1 MKVFYTLLV
10 LFSFCYTNLLSQQF
24 TDEQIDKLISNA
36 SEDELVEVNTLLNL
50 EGSFNQA
57 RKVATKLLEFQPESA
72 NYNYRLGY
80 AMLNSSVD
88 FNKSKEYLEK
98 AVKNISKNY
107 DMISKKEPG
116 APIDALFHMGKSYHF
131 NNEIEKAKEY
141 YNKYLELASK
151 KSDHIED
158 AKLRLQQ
165 CDIAI
170 KFLNEKK
177 DYTVEN
183 LGPIV
188 NSSYP
193 EYSPVISLD
202 GYAIYYTSRRIRKD
216 SSNLEIIEPGT
227 NLHLED
233 VYVSYKDNDGE
244 WQEPKLMEFCKAEDN
259 EATVAVSTDERRI
272 YVYKDETGNGDIYFS
287 DFEGSKFKELEKLDV
302 DGVNTDA
309 WEPHITVTPDGQQ
322 KYFSSDREGGFGG
335 RDIYRIVKLPNG
347 EWSEPQNLGPNINTE
362 YDEDAPFLAVD
373 NKTMYYATNGPKSMG
388 GYDIFMTVRDENNL
402 WSKPVNLGY
411 PLNTTSDDIYYT
423 TTVDGFTGYI
433 TSFRP
438 DGQGEKD
445 IYEIKNTHLGIN
457 NVAVLRGEIETTTGE
472 PVPEDV
478 AFTLRC
484 MDCEKQFDIEFFP
497 RISDGSFISS
507 LIPCH
512 EYKLFVHHNK
522 GETQIH
528 EETFSTECSEDFEE
542 VYRHIMLDV
551 PTMTVIQ
558 PQELLSSYSPIS
570 MKHYFGYNKNKL
582 DPNEGSLKIFLDSLE
597 NQIKNGRTDVTLT
610 INSSASKVTTRR
622 YKDNQ
627 ELARTRAEKLNTLLD
642 IYFNEKGLSDSIDI
656 TIKNVEVAGP
666 EYNNRDYTDVE
677 KYIPY
682 QYVSVSLEG
691 VNSVSEDMIALESK
705 DENITDV
712 YVPGKTINEGTT
724 SIDNSGDTFTSGQMV
739 ESDYRFNVI
748 TGVFRRIDNAEG
760 MVRSAKN
767 KGFDAKIIGKKNG
780 LHVVSVGSSNSFSE
794 IKSILNRARE
804 EVAESAW
811 ILN

>member
-1 MKVFYTLLV
+1 MKVFFTLLV
-10 LFSFCYTNLLSQQF
+10 LFSFSYTSLLSQQF
-24 TDEQIDKLISNA
+24 TDEQIDELIKNA
-36 SEDELVEVNTLLNL
+36 SEDELVEVNTILNL
-50 EGSFNQA
+50 EGSFSQA
-57 RKVATKLLEFQPESA
+57 KKVASKLLEFQPESS
-72 NYNYRLGY
+72 NYNYRMGY

-88 FNKSKEYLEK
+88 FNKSKPYLEI
-98 AVKNISKNY
+98 AVQNISKNY
-107 DMISKKEPG
+107 DMISRKETG

-141 YNKYLELASK
+141 YNKYLEVAGK
-151 KSDHIED
+151 KEGHID
-158 AKLRLQQ
+158 NAKLRLNQ
-165 CDIAI
+165 CETALR
-170 KFLNEKK
+170 FLNDKK
-177 DYTVEN
+177 EYTVEN
-183 LGPIV
+183 LGPTI
-188 NSSYP
+188 NTSYP
-193 EYSPVISLD
+193 EYSPVVSLD
-202 GYAIYYTSRRIRKD
+202 GYALYYTSRRARKD
-216 SSNLEIIEPGT
+216 SSNLEIVEPGT

-233 VYVSYKDNDGE
+233 VYVSYKDNDGK
-244 WQEPKLMEFCKAEDN
+244 WQEPELMEFCEPEKN

-287 DFEGSKFKELEKLDV
+287 DFEGSRFKELEKLKI

-347 EWSEPQNLGPNINTE
+347 EWSQPQNLGPTINTE

-373 NKTMYYATNGPKSMG
+373 NKTMYFASNGPKSMG
-388 GYDIFMTVRDENNL
+388 GYDIFMTIRDENNL
-402 WSKPVNLGY
+402 WSEPINLGY

-423 TTVDGFTGYI
+423 TTVDGFTGYL

-445 IYEIKNTHLGIN
+445 IYEIKNTHLGIE

-472 PVPEDV
+472 AIPEDV
-478 AFTLRC
+478 AFTLKC
-484 MDCEKQFDIEFFP
+484 MDCEDEFDIEFFP

-512 EYKLFVHHNK
+512 EYKLIVHHNK

-528 EETFSTECSEDFEE
+528 EEIFSTECSEDFEE
-542 VYRHIMLDV
+542 IYRHIMLDV
-551 PTMTVIQ
+551 PTMTVVQ
-558 PQELLSSYSPIS
+558 PQELISSFSPIS
-570 MKHYFGYNKNKL
+570 MKHFFGYNKNKL
-582 DPNEGSLKIFLDSLE
+582 NPKKGALKSFLDSLE
-597 NQIKNGRTDVTLT
+597 SQINNGRSNINLT
-610 INSSASKVTTRR
+610 INSSASKVTTRSF
-622 YKDNQ
+622 KDNK
-627 ELARTRAEKLNTLLD
+627 ELAQTRAEKLKNLLD
-642 IYFNEKGLSDSIDI
+642 SYFNEKGLSDSINI
-656 TIKNVEVAGP
+656 SIKNVEVAGP
-666 EYNNRDYTDVE
+666 EYNRDYKNVE

-682 QYVSVSLEG
+682 QFVSVSLEG
-691 VNSVSEDMIALESK
+691 VNSVSEDMISMESK

-712 YVPGKTINEGTT
+712 AVNNRTINDGTT
-724 SIDNSGDTFTSGQMV
+724 STDNSGDTFTSGQMI
-739 ESDYRFNVI
+739 ESDYKFNVI

-767 KGFDAKIIGKKNG
+767 KGFDAKILGKRNG

-794 IKSILNRARE
+794 IKSILSRARE
-804 EVAESAW
+804 EVVESAW

>member
-1 MKVFYTLLV
+1 MKIFYTLLF
-10 LFSFCYTNLLSQQF
+10 LLSFCYTNLLSQQF
-24 TDEQIDKLISNA
+24 TDEQIDELISNA
-36 SEDELVEVNTLLNL
+36 KEDELVEVNTVLNL

-57 RKVATKLLEFQPESA
+57 KKVARKLLEFQPESS

-80 AMLNSSVD
+80 ALLNSSID
-88 FNKSKEYLEK
+88 FNKSKSFLEK
-98 AVKNISKNY
+98 AVKNVSKNY
-107 DMISKKEPG
+107 DMISKKETG
-116 APIDALFHMGKSYHF
+116 APIDALYHMGKSYHL
-131 NNEIEKAKEY
+131 NNDIDKAKEF
-141 YNKYLELASK
+141 YNKYLEATSK
-151 KSDHIED
+151 KSDYLEE
-158 AKLRLQQ
+158 AKLNLIQ
-165 CDIAI
+165 CDVAE
-170 KFLNEKK
+170 KFLNQKK

-183 LGPIV
+183 LGSTV
-188 NSSYP
+188 NSKYP
-193 EYSPVISLD
+193 EYSPVVSLD
-202 GYAIYYTSRRIRKD
+202 GYAIYFTSRRLRSD
-216 SSNLEIIEPGT
+216 SSNIDIVEPGT

-244 WQEPKLMEFCKAEDN
+244 WEEPKLMEFCKSDKN

-272 YVYKDETGNGDIYFS
+272 YVYKDETGNGDIYYS
-287 DFEGSKFKELEKLDV
+287 DFEASKFQELQKLKAK
-302 DGVNTDA
+302 GVNTDA

-322 KYFSSDREGGFGG
+322 RYFSSDREGGFGG

-347 EWSEPQNLGPNINTE
+347 EWSEPQNLGPNINTP

-373 NKTMYYATNGPKSMG
+373 NKTMYFASNGPESMG

-402 WSKPVNLGY
+402 WSDPVNLGY

-423 TTVDGFTGYI
+423 TTVDGFTGYL

-445 IYEIKNTHLGIN
+445 IYEIKNTDLGIN

-472 PVPEDV
+472 PIPEDV

-484 MDCEKQFDIEFFP
+484 MDCEEQYDIEFFP

-512 EYKLFVHHNK
+512 EYKLFVHHDK
-522 GETQIH
+522 GEKEIH
-528 EETFSTECSEDFEE
+528 EETFSTECSDDFEE

-558 PQELLSSYSPIS
+558 PKELISSFSPIS
-570 MKHYFGYNKNKL
+570 MKHFFGYNKNKL
-582 DPNEGSLKIFLDSLE
+582 DPSEGSLKTFLDSLQSQME
-597 NQIKNGRTDVTLT
+597 SGRSDITLT

-622 YKDNQ
+622 FKDNQ
-627 ELARTRAEKLNTLLD
+627 ELAQTRAEKLNTLLNV
-642 IYFNEKGLSDSIDI
+642 YFKSKGLGDSINI
-656 TIKNVEVAGP
+656 EIKNVEVSGP
-666 EYNNRDYTDVE
+666 EYERDYTDVE

-691 VNSVSEDMIALESK
+691 INSVSEDMIALESQ
-705 DENITDV
+705 DENINKV
-712 YVPGKTINEGTT
+712 NVPTKTINEGTT
-724 SIDNSGDTFTSGQMV
+724 SVDKSGDTFTSGLMN
-739 ESDYRFNVI
+739 ESDYKFNVV
-748 TGVFRRIDNAEG
+748 TGVFRRVDNAEG

-767 KGFDAKIIGKKNG
+767 KGFDAKIIGKRNG
-780 LHVVSVGSSNSFSE
+780 LNVVSVGSSNSFSE
-794 IKSILNRARE
+794 IKSILSRARQ
-804 EVAESAW
+804 EVTESAW

>member
-1 MKVFYTLLV
+1 MKVFYILLV
-10 LFSFCYTNLLSQQF
+10 LFSFCYANLLSQQF
-24 TDEQIDKLISNA
+24 TDEQIDELIVNS
-36 SEDELVEVNTLLNL
+36 SEDELVEINTLLNL

-57 RKVATKLLEFQPESA
+57 RKVATKLLEFQPESS

-88 FNKSKEYLEK
+88 FNKSIFYLEK
-98 AVKNISKNY
+98 AVENISKNY
-107 DMISKKEPG
+107 DMISRKETG
-116 APIDALFHMGKSYHF
+116 APVDALFHMGKSYHL
-131 NNEIEKAKEY
+131 NNDIDKAKEY
-141 YNKYLELASK
+141 YNKYIEASSK
-151 KSDHIED
+151 KSDYLEV
-158 AKLRLQQ
+158 AKLNLIQ
-165 CDIAI
+165 CSVAE
-170 KFLNEKK
+170 KFLNQTD

-183 LGPIV
+183 LGPVV
-188 NSSYP
+188 NSKFP
-193 EYSPVISLD
+193 EYSPVVSLD
-202 GYAIYYTSRRIRKD
+202 GYAIYFTSRRLRSD
-216 SSNLEIIEPGT
+216 SSNIGILEPGT

-244 WQEPKLMEFCKAEDN
+244 WMEPKLMEFCEADKN

-272 YVYKDETGNGDIYFS
+272 YVYKDETGNGDLYYS
-287 DFEGSKFKELEKLDV
+287 DFEASKFQELQKLKAK
-302 DGVNTDA
+302 GVNTDA

-322 KYFSSDREGGFGG
+322 RYFSSDREGGYGG
-335 RDIYRIVKLPNG
+335 RDIYRIIKLPNG
-347 EWSEPQNLGPNINTE
+347 GWSEPQNLGPNINTP

-373 NKTMYYATNGPKSMG
+373 NKTMYFASNGPESMG
-388 GYDIFMTVRDENNL
+388 GYDIFQTVRDENNL
-402 WSKPVNLGY
+402 WSDPVNLGH

-423 TTVDGFTGYI
+423 TTVDGFTGYL

-472 PVPEDV
+472 PIPEDV

-484 MDCEKQFDIEFFP
+484 MDCEEQFDIEFFP

-512 EYKLFVHHNK
+512 EYKLLLHHNK

-528 EETFSTECSEDFEE
+528 EESFNTECSDDFEE

-551 PTMTVIQ
+551 PSMTVIQ
-558 PQELLSSYSPIS
+558 PQELINSFPPIS
-570 MKHYFGYNKNKL
+570 MKHFFGYNKNKL
-582 DPNEGSLKIFLDSLE
+582 NPNKGSLKTFLDSL
-597 NQIKNGRTDVTLT
+597 QSQVKNGRTDIVLT
-610 INSSASKVTTRR
+610 INSSASKVTTRKF
-622 YKDNQ
+622 KDNQ
-627 ELARTRAEKLNTLLD
+627 ELAQTRAEKLNNLLD
-642 IYFNEKGLSDSIDI
+642 IYFNEKGLSDSINI
-656 TIKNVEVAGP
+656 TIKSVEVSGP
-666 EYNNRDYTDVE
+666 EYKRDYTDVE

-682 QYVSVSLEG
+682 QFVSVSLEG
-691 VNSVSEDMIALESK
+691 VNSVSEDMIAFESE
-705 DENITDV
+705 DENITEV
-712 YVPGKTINEGTT
+712 KTINHGST
-724 SIDNSGDTFTSGQMV
+724 STDNNGDTFTSGQMV
-739 ESDYRFNVI
+739 ESDYKFNVI

-794 IKSILNRARE
+794 IKSILSRARE